1 MHDEH
6 FNPLDNPVWHSLQT
20 IQRYFAHGTEN
31 VQRYAADVLPFMGY
45 DPEKFTG
52 LEEIAPWISPA
63 GEALF
68 IVGEL
73 PVLPEKWDVINELV
87 CSQMVCETKPEE
99 IPHNEEIILL
109 TEADREEM
117 VNFVNEG
124 QPGYFL
130 AQTPSLGDY
139 YGIRKHGKLV
149 ALAGQRMRM
158 PGLTEV
164 SAVVTHKDHRGKG
177 YAGILTRHVAREI
190 FEAGDIPFLHVLHN
204 NQTAISIYE
213 RIGFAV
219 RRAIS
224 FWKIAVK

>member
-1 MHDEH
+1 MQQEQ
-6 FNPLDNPVWHSLQT
+6 FSPLDNPVWQSLQT
-20 IQRYFAHGTEN
+20 IQRYFAHGTES
-31 VQRYAADVLPFMGY
+31 VQRYTADVLPFMGY
-45 DPEKFTG
+45 DPEQFNG
-52 LEEIAPWISPA
+52 LEELAPWIAPT

-73 PVLPEKWDVINELV
+73 PVLPENWEVITELV
-87 CSQMVCETKPEE
+87 CSQMVCTSKPAVITHQEE
-99 IPHNEEIILL
+99 VILL
-109 TEADREEM
+109 TEAHREEM
-117 VNFVNEG
+117 VDFVNEG

-130 AQTPSLGDY
+130 AQTPSLGNY

-177 YAGILTRHVAREI
+177 YAGILTRHVSQAI
-190 FEAGDIPFLHVLHN
+190 FDAGDIPFLHVIHS
-204 NQTAISIYE
+204 NQGAINIYE
-213 RIGFAV
+213 RIGFAE
-219 RRAIS
+219 RRQIS